1 VTVSAKQIIYH
12 YLSSGIGKKGSVLP
26 VEILMVDTPE
36 RSLSHR
42 PVRGLNTG
50 LFNRWYGEDEKPLKE
65 KDVYTGKPPGAT
77 RAILPASH
85 TKKPSKK
92 SLND

>member
-1 VTVSAKQIIYH
+1 
-12 YLSSGIGKKGSVLP
+12 
-26 VEILMVDTPE
+26 
-36 RSLSHR
+36 
-42 PVRGLNTG
+42 

-92 SLND
+92 PLND